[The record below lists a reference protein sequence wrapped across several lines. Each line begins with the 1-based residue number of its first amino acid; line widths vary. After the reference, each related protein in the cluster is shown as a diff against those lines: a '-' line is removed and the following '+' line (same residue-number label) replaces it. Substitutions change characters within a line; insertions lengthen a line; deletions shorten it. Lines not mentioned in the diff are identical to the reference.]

1 MTNRKETKRFSD
13 SVSPGSTVTE
23 THTLDADATVEEV
36 VVRFYR
42 GPELRL
48 EVDPFTET
56 VEDDDR
62 RERQSLVD
70 VFGRD
75 VIVGDADH
83 WSFDTDVPVE
93 RNDEIGVEVHN
104 ATGDLPDDQ
113 QFAYD
118 YVVDITLDYEGGTSR
133 FLPSFLSG
141 VLS

>member
-23 THTLDADATVEEV
+23 TH
-36 VVRFYR
+36 
-42 GPELRL
+42 
-48 EVDPFTET
+48 
-56 VEDDDR
+56 
-62 RERQSLVD
+62 
-70 VFGRD
+70 
-75 VIVGDADH
+75 IVGDADH